1 MDIKRKRKCFNALG
15 KKTRKIRQHE
25 GWRKKVLWGWA
36 KNVMSEDKKPFASLG
51 MKLMMSRS
59 LCWTMASLLFTCG
72 GLQGMLEEVNNKTK
86 KEKSHLIN
94 PLSMHLCLRAVTK
107 ARHTGNKVIAKARFP
122 FWVRCERDSVSFV
135 VWVCSIVWYV
145 MMRRGHLSFLL
156 SIVREGIARTT
167 KTEQSNHGCF

>member
-1 MDIKRKRKCFNALG
+1 
-15 KKTRKIRQHE
+15 
-25 GWRKKVLWGWA
+25 
-36 KNVMSEDKKPFASLG
+36 
-51 MKLMMSRS
+51 
-59 LCWTMASLLFTCG
+59 
-72 GLQGMLEEVNNKTK
+72 MLEKVDNKTKK

-107 ARHTGNKVIAKARFP
+107 ARHTGNKVIAKASFP

-135 VWVCSIVWYV
+135 VCVCSIVWYV
-145 MMRRGHLSFLL
+145 MMRRAKNALIIEHLSFLL